1 MDDFIDDWVSPNGI
15 PETIALID
23 IDNLKT
29 TVLRLETMDN
39 LLIEMG
45 REALCNSQP
54 NKSIGQGLPTTEAQL
69 RRPETAR
76 TAYRDRRVD
85 VDAMKRYV
93 ADLPEFEVIWV
104 NHNRSVIRY
113 FTATVEARRI
123 EWELWLEALE
133 KAGTDTWQKAV
144 NLINTLFR
152 ALKGARAE
160 NRPQFST
167 EYADTL
173 TEQREC
179 LLWNVDLGGHR
190 ELRCQSYSSFAL
202 CWQNFRM
209 CRRRNKCRIY
219 LWASRFGI
227 QVQRD
232 NIPHHGDPNS
242 DRCWPDNKRL
252 GGVTSRGRHDSG
264 PRLLVLTSVVFHAT
278 SWHGACLLF
287 GAWYRHGAAA
297 LVAELGISMD
307 WSHSATAR
315 SDVLQG

>member
-15 PETIALID
+15 PEAIALID

-167 EYADTL
+167 EYADTFPIHRWHYAGKISECVDGATNAESTFGQAAPGYKYNATIFHIMVILIL
-173 TEQREC
+173 TAAGLTTKGWVASPHEVGTIQDPDFWF
-179 LLWNVDLGGHR
+179 LL
-190 ELRCQSYSSFAL
+190 QSSFMQLAGMMML
-202 CWQNFRM
+202 ARMLGVVQKMAQTCGMCWLQ
-209 CRRRNKCRIY
+209 
-219 LWASRFGI
+219 LA
-227 QVQRD
+227 V
-232 NIPHHGDPNS
+232 
-242 DRCWPDNKRL
+242 
-252 GGVTSRGRHDSG
+252 VGR
-264 PRLLVLTSVVFHAT
+264 
-278 SWHGACLLF
+278 
-287 GAWYRHGAAA
+287 
-297 LVAELGISMD
+297 E
-307 WSHSATAR
+307 
-315 SDVLQG
+315 